1 MIPFHWWAQQK
12 TWKQKVFVLCPSPK
26 IPCLFHRQLL
36 WKCCFERESRAKR
49 APGNH
54 HPQESIKK
62 RKQQR
67 CEKGTRVCSVGC
79 CCCWSNWSILPRAAA
94 ASSSSSTLLL
104 WTLTLES
111 RYPAHGDNP
120 CSLNVRGKQMRA
132 VVVPPFEFR
141 TRSFVFVV
149 VVASSF
155 AAVFCCAP

>member
-1 MIPFHWWAQQK
+1 
-12 TWKQKVFVLCPSPK
+12 
-26 IPCLFHRQLL
+26 LL